1 MKQVLITGSSTGIG
15 RAAAQELVA
24 YGYHVFGSVRREA
37 DAAELQAQLGQNFTP
52 LLFDVTDEA
61 AIKAA
66 ADRVADQLTGQSLCG
81 LINNAGVGG
90 GGPLMHQPVAEVRRM
105 FEINVLGVIAVTQAF
120 LPLLGARQPRSQ
132 SPGRIIN
139 VSSVGGKI
147 TPPFLGAYSGSK
159 HALKAMSNALRRE
172 LAIYGIDV
180 IVIEPGSVKT
190 AIWDKAEQEGFAA
203 KYADTIYGPIAVRFE
218 QAFIAQGRAG
228 VGPEVVAGV
237 IRRALES
244 PQPKSR
250 YALPDDPIQG
260 WLLPR
265 LLPDRWLDRLIARRF
280 GLHFQSESR

>member
-1 MKQVLITGSSTGIG
+1 MKHVVITGSSTGIG
-15 RAAAQELVA
+15 RAAAQELA
-24 YGYHVFGSVRREA
+24 THGYHVFGSVRREA

-66 ADRVADQLTGQSLCG
+66 ADRVADQLVGQGLFG

-90 GGPLMHQPVAEVRRM
+90 GGPLMHQPIAEVRRM
-105 FEINVLGVIAVTQAF
+105 FEINVLGTLAVTQAF
-120 LPLLGARQPRSQ
+120 LPLLGARRPRPQ
-132 SPGRIIN
+132 SPGRIVN

-159 HALKAMSNALRRE
+159 HALEAMSNALRRE
-172 LAIYGIDV
+172 LSIYGIDV

-190 AIWDKAEQEGFAA
+190 AIWDKAEHEGFAI
-203 KYADTIYGPIAVRFE
+203 KYADTAYGPIAAPFE
-218 QAFIAQGRAG
+218 RAFIAQGRAG
-228 VGPEVVAGV
+228 VAPEVVAGV

-244 PQPKSR
+244 QRPRAR
-250 YALPDDPIQG
+250 YALPDDPILG

-265 LLPDRWLDRLIARRF
+265 LLPDRWLDRLMAARF
-280 GLHFQSESR
+280 GLQPRNESG